1 MTAIEGHMEANEVME
16 QLGTET
22 GHERWLSY
30 LALTTIILAVCA
42 TLASFKEGN
51 NSVDTVL
58 NQTQAA
64 NQWSYFQAKSIKG
77 YLYEMQRDKLQVEL
91 DAGGATLAPRMK
103 EAYAK
108 QIETYTSE
116 LARYAQE
123 KKEIMAEAKKYE
135 KERDITSR
143 RQEAFGIAVVFLQM
157 GILLSS
163 VGALMK
169 RKSLWI
175 VGCVVGVVGIV
186 YFVDGFVLFIT

>member
-1 MTAIEGHMEANEVME
+1 MTAIGDHMEANEVTE

-22 GHERWLSY
+22 GHEKWLNY

-91 DAGGATLAPRMK
+91 NAGGTALSPRLK
-103 EAYAK
+103 EAYEK

-135 KERDITSR
+135 RERDITSR

-175 VGCVVGVVGIV
+175 VGWVVGVVGIA
-186 YFVDGFVLFIT
+186 YFIDGFVLVIT

>member
-1 MTAIEGHMEANEVME
+1 ME
-16 QLGTET
+16 QLGPGAE
-22 GHERWLSY
+22 HEKWLNY

-64 NQWSYFQAKSIKG
+64 NQWSYFQSKSIKG

-91 DAGGATLAPRMK
+91 DAGEATLPPRLR

-108 QIETYTSE
+108 KIDMYTSE
-116 LARYAQE
+116 LARYAEE

-175 VGCVVGVVGIV
+175 AGCAVGAVGVI
-186 YFVDGFVLFIT
+186 YFVDGFVLFVT